1 MDPEQQRSRFLRAIA
16 DAGDSAD
23 MWQAGQDLGLE
34 RSHTENL
41 ATALMA
47 EGLLEMVSLSGK
59 VRLTPEGRRLL
70 DTASPQEE
78 PDLAAW
84 LQAVADA
91 EPLGLPEPTARD
103 LAADLATLQ
112 AQLQRSQP
120 LTAVVN
126 ACLEAIAEAL
136 AAADSPLA
144 QELAHLGRRLRLP

>member
-1 MDPEQQRSRFLRAIA
+1 MDPEQRSRFLQAIA
-16 DAGDSAD
+16 AAGDSAD

-34 RSHTENL
+34 RSDTESL

-59 VRLTPEGRRLL
+59 VRLTPAGRQLL
-70 DTASPQEE
+70 DTASPEE
-78 PDLAAW
+78 ELDLAAW
-84 LQAVADA
+84 LQAVAAADG
-91 EPLGLPEPTARD
+91 LGLPEPAARD
-103 LAADLATLQ
+103 LAADLATLE

-126 ACLEAIAEAL
+126 ACLEAIADAL
-136 AAADSPLA
+136 AASDSPLA